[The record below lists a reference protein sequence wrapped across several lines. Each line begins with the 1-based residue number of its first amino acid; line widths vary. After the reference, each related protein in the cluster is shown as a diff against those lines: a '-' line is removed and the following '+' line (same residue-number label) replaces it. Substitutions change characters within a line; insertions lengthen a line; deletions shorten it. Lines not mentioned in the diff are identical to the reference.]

1 MMREIAEGNVMRVMM
16 IAAMGAFAVL
26 GGCGS
31 ASDTQ
36 VVQEVNQPSAQAVTE
51 PCALNGAFTVWCGFK
66 NPEDLALTP
75 DNKFLLV
82 TGFGGIPESTL
93 NEMSIIELSTKQ
105 HGAVDIVLAENTWG
119 DASCQRSTLDF
130 STHGL
135 DIKQRTDGSHM
146 VAVTNHLPD
155 ETVELFE
162 LVSTDSSWRLV
173 WRGCVQSPVVESGHA
188 THVQ

>member
-1 MMREIAEGNVMRVMM
+1 MDIEGVCRNMKKRMTKGGVMRGMM
-16 IAAMGAFAVL
+16 FAAMAAVGVL

-31 ASDTQ
+31 DSGAQ
-36 VVQEVNQPSAQAVTE
+36 VQQELKQPQARVVAE
-51 PCALNGAFTVWCGFK
+51 PCAADGTFTVWCGFK

-75 DNKFLLV
+75 DNEFLLA

-93 NEMSIIELSTKQ
+93 NEMSIIELSTMQ

-119 DASCQRSTLDF
+119 DARCQRSTLDF

-135 DIKQRTDGSHM
+135 DIKQRTDGRQM
-146 VAVTNHLPD
+146 VAVTNHLPE

-162 LVSTDSSWRLV
+162 LVST
-173 WRGCVQSPVVESGHA
+173 E
-188 THVQ
+188 